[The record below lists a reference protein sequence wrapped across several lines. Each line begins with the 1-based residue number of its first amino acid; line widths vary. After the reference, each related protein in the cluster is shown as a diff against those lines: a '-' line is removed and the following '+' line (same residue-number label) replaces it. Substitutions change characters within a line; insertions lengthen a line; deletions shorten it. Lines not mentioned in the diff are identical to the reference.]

1 MNRKYTRYIPTILFF
16 ILGVCYNY
24 FTPLFAPPDE
34 ERHFAYGEYIAQK
47 HTLPPYKSAPEGS
60 SVHMAYHPPLYYL
73 ICSIFIPD
81 DQRLLKEEIS
91 VNDGPGYRLF
101 TLPAKET
108 EFPYSGKARTAYL
121 LRLLSLLLGG
131 ITISLIYSI
140 ALRFFPGDQLFAS
153 VTAIFV
159 ATIPQFLHISA
170 SISNENLSIT
180 LSTAYLLV
188 LIYYLMEPAQLKWQ
202 VGGGILLG
210 LCLLSKTSTVFYLPA
225 TTLFIFW
232 LCLRDRK
239 NPLPPLVLI
248 LGTAIVVSGWWF
260 FRNWLMFN
268 DPVFSKTYDILNAF
282 HRRDVPLSMDYF
294 KTVIEKTFTTFFG
307 IFGSLEFSLPEFH
320 FAIYGIIILL
330 SILGLCLL
338 WAKKEL
344 SSSQVNMLVLFLL
357 FISGATAMYGYINI
371 KYTGFYLG
379 RYLYVVIA
387 PLAVILI
394 MGFRALFFLR
404 WRNSSLVVLS
414 LMCAVL
420 ALYVPFR
427 ILKPAFAEPRLA
439 LGVNQSMF
447 CCFKPANTTISQT
460 FVSPSNKLCAI
471 RAMFSCQSQR
481 TNGDLAFVLKETG
494 EQGKI
499 VRQMLYP
506 MRKTIKG
513 IDRYFFIFPP
523 IPDSRNKEY
532 QVSFSAQPVSAGEE
546 ISLGYDA
553 SDRYP
558 RGRMF
563 VNGEPTEG
571 DLYFKTYCFT
581 GDHPE
586 TDWEGRREVII
597 DQMYVSVRESQL
609 YSEMSREFRKK
620 TIIHEKLLQAEKA
633 FQRSSPSEGVSP

>member
-1 MNRKYTRYIPTILFF
+1 MNKKYNRYIPIVLFF
-16 ILGVCYNY
+16 IFGLCYNY
-24 FTPLFAPPDE
+24 YTPLWTPPDE
-34 ERHFAYGEYIAQK
+34 ERHFTYGEYIAQK
-47 HTLPPYKSAPEGS
+47 HTLPSYKSAPEGN

-73 ICSIFIPD
+73 ICALFFPD
-81 DQRLLKEEIS
+81 DQRLLKEELS

-101 TLPAKET
+101 TLPKKQT

-121 LRLLSLLLGG
+121 LRLLSLMLGG

-140 ALRFFPGDQLFAS
+140 ALMFFPGDQLFAS

-188 LIYYLMEPAQLKWQ
+188 LLYYLMEPAQLKWQ

-210 LCLLSKTSTVFYLPA
+210 LCLLSKTSTVFYLPV

-232 LCLRDRK
+232 LCLRDRR
-239 NPLPPLVLI
+239 NPIPPLVLI

-260 FRNWLMFN
+260 LRNWLMFN
-268 DPVFSKTYDILNAF
+268 DPVFSKTYDTLNAF
-282 HRRDVPLSMDYF
+282 HLREVPLSLGYI

-307 IFGSLEFSLPEFH
+307 VFGALEFPLPEFH

-338 WAKKEL
+338 LAKKAL
-344 SSSQVNMLVLFLL
+344 SSLQVNMLVLFLL
-357 FISGATAMYGYINI
+357 VISGGTAMYGYINI
-371 KYTGFYLG
+371 KYKGFYLG
-379 RYLYVVIA
+379 RYLYMVIA
-387 PLAVILI
+387 PLAVIMI
-394 MGFRALFFLR
+394 MGFRSLFFLR
-404 WRNSSLVVLS
+404 WRNPSLVVLS
-414 LMCAVL
+414 LVSL
-420 ALYVPFR
+420 ILTFYVPFR

-439 LGVNQSMF
+439 LGVDQSMF
-447 CCFKPANTTISQT
+447 CCFKPAINDITTISQT

-471 RAMFSCQSQR
+471 RAMFSCQSKR
-481 TNGDLAFVLKETG
+481 TDGDLVFVLKETG
-494 EQGKI
+494 GQGKI

-506 MRKTIKG
+506 MRKIEKG

-523 IPDSRNKEY
+523 ILDSCGKEY
-532 QVSFSAQPVSAGEE
+532 QVSFSAPSVPAGEG
-546 ISLGYDA
+546 ISPWYDA
-553 SDRYP
+553 NDRYP
-558 RGRMF
+558 GGRMF
-563 VNGEPTEG
+563 VNGEPAEG
-571 DLYFKTYCFT
+571 DLYFQTYCFT

-586 TDWEGRREVII
+586 TDWEGRREVIM
-597 DQMYVSVRESQL
+597 DQMYVSVREFQL

-620 TIIHEKLLQAEKA
+620 SIIHEKLLRAEKA
-633 FQRSSPSEGVSP
+633 LQGSSFP

>member
-1 MNRKYTRYIPTILFF
+1 MMAPAIVSSPFPT
-16 ILGVCYNY
+16 
-24 FTPLFAPPDE
+24 
-34 ERHFAYGEYIAQK
+34 
-47 HTLPPYKSAPEGS
+47 
-60 SVHMAYHPPLYYL
+60 
-73 ICSIFIPD
+73 
-81 DQRLLKEEIS
+81 
-91 VNDGPGYRLF
+91 
-101 TLPAKET
+101 KET

-121 LRLLSLLLGG
+121 LRLLSLVLGG

-140 ALRFFPGDQLFAS
+140 ALMFFPGDQLFAS

-210 LCLLSKTSTVFYLPA
+210 LCLLSKTSTVFYLPV

-232 LCLRDRK
+232 LCLRDRR

-268 DPVFSKTYDILNAF
+268 DPVFSKTYDTLNAF

-338 WAKKEL
+338 WAKKAL

-379 RYLYVVIA
+379 RYLYMVIA
-387 PLAVILI
+387 PLAVIMI
-394 MGFRALFFLR
+394 MGFRALFSLR
-404 WRNSSLVVLS
+404 WRNPSLVVLS
-414 LMCAVL
+414 LMCLFL

-439 LGVNQSMF
+439 LGVDQSMF
-447 CCFKPANTTISQT
+447 CCFKPAITTISQT

-481 TNGDLAFVLKETG
+481 TNGDLVFVLKETG

-523 IPDSRNKEY
+523 ILDSRGKEY
-532 QVSFSAQPVSAGEE
+532 QVSFSARPVSAGEG

-553 SDRYP
+553 NDRYP
-558 RGRMF
+558 GGRMF

-571 DLYFKTYCFT
+571 DLYFQTYCFT

-633 FQRSSPSEGVSP
+633 LQRSSFP